1 MSTLSL
7 RLPDSLH
14 NQIRL
19 LAKQEG
25 VSINQLLASAAAEK
39 VTALLTEEYLE
50 ERARRGNREKFRAV
64 LAKVPDDAPAPQ
76 DEIQQQEP

>member
-14 NQIRL
+14 NQVRL
-19 LAKQEG
+19 LAKKEG

-39 VTALLTEEYLE
+39 VAALLTEEYLE
-50 ERARRGNREKFRAV
+50 ERARRASREKFRAV
-64 LAKVPDDAPAPQ
+64 LAKVPEDPPQ
-76 DEIQQQEP
+76 PEDRIQSAD

>member
-14 NQIRL
+14 NQVRL
-19 LAKQEG
+19 LAKKEG

-39 VTALLTEEYLE
+39 VAALLTEEYLE
-50 ERARRGNREKFRAV
+50 ERARRASREKFRAV
-64 LAKVPDDAPAPQ
+64 LAKVPEDPPEPEDR
-76 DEIQQQEP
+76 IQSAD